1 MVAYSRLLREPAT
14 VHGILFVG
22 ALVAALVLGSL
33 VSRNS
38 SYATGSAYV
47 RVNQVGYISG
57 ETKRAILMAT
67 GSVSGATFNVIN
79 TANGHSVYSA
89 RIGASQGSWSSAFPN
104 TYLLDLTPVQTRGS
118 YTIRVDGPIY
128 AAQCLASGENIFD
141 LAKTSSVG
149 QLLTA
154 AEYDYY
160 PEVEWRDDLELGAT
174 ELYFATATG
183 KLPPDLPH
191 TDPMY
196 YLQKA
201 AHWARQYMLSPN
213 DGTDSLNL
221 YDVSG
226 LAHYELSHAIAQAG
240 NPGNLEVTRGDLLN
254 DLRHQLVN
262 GTTQA
267 AHDPF
272 GLGIAYGG
280 QDASPH
286 ALGYALEAQFYDQLA
301 GVSTYK
307 TFGLTQ
313 RNWVLGDN
321 AWGSSFIAGAGST
334 FPYCMQHQVANLA
347 GSLDG
352 TPPIVLGATVDG
364 PNATASFQG
373 LGLQSGMRKCP
384 PAGGDP
390 FKIFS
395 SKGARYIDNVADWP
409 SVEPSDDYT
418 ALGILVFAQ
427 QVSLS

>member
-1 MVAYSRLLREPAT
+1 MVAHSRLLREPAT

-33 VSRNS
+33 VFRNS

-47 RVNQVGYISG
+47 RVNQVGYITG

-67 GSVSGATFNVIN
+67 GSESGATFNVIN

-89 RIGASQGSWSSAFPN
+89 PIGASQGSWSGAFPD

-118 YTIRVDGPIY
+118 YTIRVKRPI
-128 AAQCLASGENIFD
+128 AA
-141 LAKTSSVG
+141 TSP
-149 QLLTA
+149 TFKI
-154 AEYDYY
+154 DT
-160 PEVEWRDDLELGAT
+160 GA
-174 ELYFATATG
+174 
-183 KLPPDLPH
+183 
-191 TDPMY
+191 
-196 YLQKA
+196 
-201 AHWARQYMLSPN
+201 
-213 DGTDSLNL
+213 NL
-221 YDVSG
+221 Y
-226 LAHYELSHAIAQAG
+226 
-240 NPGNLEVTRGDLLN
+240 
-254 DLRHQLVN
+254 
-262 GTTQA
+262 
-267 AHDPF
+267 
-272 GLGIAYGG
+272 
-280 QDASPH
+280 
-286 ALGYALEAQFYDQLA
+286 
-301 GVSTYK
+301 
-307 TFGLTQ
+307 TQ

-390 FKIFS
+390 FSPFS
-395 SKGARYIDNVADWP
+395 SKGSRYVDNVADWP
-409 SVEPSDDYT
+409 SVEPADDYT

-427 QVSLS
+427 QVSQS

>member
-1 MVAYSRLLREPAT
+1 
-14 VHGILFVG
+14 
-22 ALVAALVLGSL
+22 
-33 VSRNS
+33 
-38 SYATGSAYV
+38 
-47 RVNQVGYISG
+47 
-57 ETKRAILMAT
+57 
-67 GSVSGATFNVIN
+67 
-79 TANGHSVYSA
+79 
-89 RIGASQGSWSSAFPN
+89 
-104 TYLLDLTPVQTRGS
+104 
-118 YTIRVDGPIY
+118 
-128 AAQCLASGENIFD
+128 
-141 LAKTSSVG
+141 
-149 QLLTA
+149 
-154 AEYDYY
+154 
-160 PEVEWRDDLELGAT
+160 
-174 ELYFATATG
+174 
-183 KLPPDLPH
+183 
-191 TDPMY
+191 MY

-226 LAHYELSHAIAQAG
+226 LAHYELYHAIAQAG
-240 NPGNLEVTRGDLLN
+240 NSGNLEVTRGDLLN
-254 DLRHQLVN
+254 DLGHQLVN

-307 TFGLTQ
+307 TFGLAQ

-321 AWGSSFIAGAGST
+321 AWGSSFIVGAGST

-390 FKIFS
+390 FKSFS
-395 SKGARYIDNVADWP
+395 SKGARYVDNVADWP
-409 SVEPSDDYT
+409 SVEPADDYT

-427 QVSLS
+427 QVSQ